1 MIFALQTVAV
11 CLVVLVL
18 YLSLL
23 VIWNKL
29 LADVLTL
36 LSYVSAGE
44 LSKKS
49 TDGEFLVFTASDVF
63 DLRAEIYSKGGE
75 S

>member
-1 MIFALQTVAV
+1 MIFALQTLAV
-11 CLVVLVL
+11 FLVVLVI

-23 VIWNKL
+23 VIWNKF

-36 LSYVSAGE
+36 LSYTSAE
-44 LSKKS
+44 RAKTSEDEK
-49 TDGEFLVFTASDVF
+49 FLVFTASDVF